1 MKIIKAPT
9 KPEDMNNTFTQA
21 YNSGNVDNIDL
32 LFESEAKVVTYD
44 KSTIS
49 GQKEYHQEHLNLLK
63 LGGKMTSI
71 NQSCIIFEDI
81 ALLSAAWKINT
92 WNEDGEPLEISGKS
106 TEVIRKQN
114 DGTWLYVI
122 DSPFGN

>member
-1 MKIIKAPT
+1 MEIIKAPT
-9 KPEDMNNTFTQA
+9 KPEDMNKTFAQA

-44 KSTIS
+44 NSTIS

-63 LGGKMTSI
+63 IGGKMISI
-71 NQSCIIFEDI
+71 NQSCIVFENI
-81 ALLSAAWKINT
+81 ALLSAEWKINT

-122 DSPFGN
+122 DNPFGN